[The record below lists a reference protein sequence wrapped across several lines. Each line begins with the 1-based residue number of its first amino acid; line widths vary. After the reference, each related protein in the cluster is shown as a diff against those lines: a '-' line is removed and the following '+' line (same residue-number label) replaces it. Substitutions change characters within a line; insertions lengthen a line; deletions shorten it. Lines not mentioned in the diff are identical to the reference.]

1 VAETGDRFE
10 MVDGSVYI
18 VRRPAAETNGEYV
31 EMEFVLPQGSF
42 APPPHV
48 HPDQVEE
55 YEVIEGRF
63 DVIIDGKWSS
73 LGPGE
78 SASVPVGA
86 LHTFK
91 NPTEETIRVRNWHRP
106 AKSFE
111 DFIASAA
118 GALEAAGVKGLRD
131 PRVPVIM
138 SMQFQK
144 FPDTLALGRARERIP
159 MGVMARIGKLLRLPS
174 GPRA

>member
-1 VAETGDRFE
+1 MADAGDRFE

-18 VRRPAAETNGEYV
+18 VRRPAAETDGELV
-31 EMEFVLPQGSF
+31 EMEFVLPAGTF
-42 APPPHV
+42 APPPHI
-48 HPDQVEE
+48 HPDQIEE
-55 YEVIEGRF
+55 YEVIEGRL
-63 DVIIDGKWSS
+63 DVMVNGEWSS
-73 LGPGE
+73 LRPDE

-91 NPTEETIRVRNWHRP
+91 NPTKETARVKNWHRP

-111 DFIASAA
+111 DFIESAA

-131 PRVPVIM
+131 PRVPMIM
-138 SMQFQK
+138 AMQFQK

-159 MGVMARIGKLLRLPS
+159 MGALATAGRLLRLPS
-174 GPRA
+174 GP

>member
-1 VAETGDRFE
+1 VPEPGDRFE

-31 EMEFVLPQGSF
+31 EMEFVLPAGSF

-48 HPDQVEE
+48 NPGQVEE

-63 DVIIDGKWSS
+63 DVMVNGEWSS

-86 LHTFK
+86 LHTFTNRTK
-91 NPTEETIRVRNWHRP
+91 ETIRVKNWHRP

-111 DFIASAA
+111 DFIQSAA

-131 PRVPVIM
+131 PRVPMIM
-138 SMQFQK
+138 AMQFQK
-144 FPDTLALGRARERIP
+144 FPDTLALGRKRERIP
-159 MGVMARIGKLLRLPS
+159 MDVMAATGRLLRLPS
-174 GPRA
+174 GP

>member
-1 VAETGDRFE
+1 MAEAGDRFE
-10 MVDGSVYI
+10 MIDGSVYI
-18 VRRPAAETNGEYV
+18 VRRSAVETNGEYV
-31 EMEFVLPQGSF
+31 EMEFVFPAGTF

-48 HPDQVEE
+48 HPSQIEE

-63 DVIIDGKWSS
+63 DVMVDGEWSS

-91 NPTEETIRVRNWHRP
+91 NPTKETIRVKNWHRP

-111 DFIASAA
+111 DFIESAA

-131 PRVPVIM
+131 PRVPMIM
-138 SMQFQK
+138 AMQFQK
-144 FPDTLALGRARERIP
+144 FPDTFAMGRARERIP
-159 MGVMARIGKLLRLPS
+159 VGLLAAAGRLLRLPS
-174 GPRA
+174 GP

>member
-1 VAETGDRFE
+1 

-18 VRRPAAETNGEYV
+18 VRLPAAETNGEYV
-31 EMEFVLPQGSF
+31 EMEFVLPAGSF

-48 HPDQVEE
+48 HPSQVEE
-55 YEVIEGRF
+55 YEVIEGRL
-63 DVIIDGKWSS
+63 DVMVNGEWSS

-91 NPTEETIRVRNWHRP
+91 NRTKETTRVKNWHRP

-111 DFIASAA
+111 DFIESAA

-131 PRVPVIM
+131 PRVPMIM
-138 SMQFQK
+138 AMQFLK

-159 MGVMARIGKLLRLPS
+159 MDMMAATGRLLRLPS
-174 GPRA
+174 GP

>member
-1 VAETGDRFE
+1 MA
-10 MVDGSVYI
+10 DGSIYI
-18 VRRPAAETNGEYV
+18 VRRPAGETNGEYV
-31 EMEFVLPQGSF
+31 EMEFVLPGGSF

-48 HPDQVEE
+48 HPGQVEE

-63 DVIIDGKWSS
+63 DVMVNGEWSS

-91 NPTEETIRVRNWHRP
+91 NRSKETIRVKNWHRP

-111 DFIASAA
+111 DFIESAA
-118 GALEAAGVKGLRD
+118 GALEAAGVKGRRD
-131 PRVPVIM
+131 PRVPMIM
-138 SMQFQK
+138 AMQFQK
-144 FPDTLALGRARERIP
+144 FPETLALGRARERIP
-159 MGVMARIGKLLRLPS
+159 MGVMAATGRLLRLPS
-174 GPRA
+174 EP

>member
-1 VAETGDRFE
+1 VPEPGDRFE

-18 VRRPAAETNGEYV
+18 VRRPAAETNGKYV
-31 EMEFVLPQGSF
+31 EMEFVLPAGSF

-48 HPDQVEE
+48 NPGQVEE

-63 DVIIDGKWSS
+63 DVMVNGEWSS

-86 LHTFK
+86 LHTFTNRTK
-91 NPTEETIRVRNWHRP
+91 ETIRVKNWHRP

-111 DFIASAA
+111 DFIQSAA

-131 PRVPVIM
+131 PRVPMIM
-138 SMQFQK
+138 AMQFQK
-144 FPDTLALGRARERIP
+144 FPDTLALGRKRERIP
-159 MGVMARIGKLLRLPS
+159 MDVMAATGRLLRLPS
-174 GPRA
+174 GP

>member
-1 VAETGDRFE
+1 MAETGDRFE

-31 EMEFVLPQGSF
+31 EMEFLLPAGSF

-48 HPDQVEE
+48 HPHQVEE

-63 DVIIDGKWSS
+63 DVMVDGEWSS

-91 NPTEETIRVRNWHRP
+91 NPTEDAVRVKNWHRP
-106 AKSFE
+106 AKGFE

-118 GALEAAGVKGLRD
+118 GALEAAGVKRLRD
-131 PRVPVIM
+131 PRVPMIM
-138 SMQFQK
+138 SMQFEK
-144 FPDTLALGRARERIP
+144 FPDTFALGRARERIP
-159 MGVMARIGKLLRLPS
+159 MAAMARIGQLLRLPS
-174 GPRA
+174 GP

>member
-1 VAETGDRFE
+1 MAKAGDRYE
-10 MVDGSVYI
+10 MVDGSAYI
-18 VRRPAAETNGEYV
+18 VRRPAAETDGEYV
-31 EMEFVLPQGSF
+31 EMDFELPAGSF

-48 HPDQVEE
+48 HPAQVES

-63 DVIIDGKWSS
+63 EVMVDGEWSS
-73 LGPGE
+73 LEPGE

-91 NPTEETIRVRNWHRP
+91 NPTEETVRVRNWHRP

-111 DFIASAA
+111 DFIESAA

-131 PRVPVIM
+131 PRVLMIM

-144 FPDTLALGRARERIP
+144 FPDTLVLARARERIP
-159 MGVMARIGKLLRLPS
+159 MGVMAATGRLLRLPS
-174 GPRA
+174 GP

>member
-1 VAETGDRFE
+1 MAQPGDRFE

-18 VRRPAAETNGEYV
+18 VRHPAAESGGEYV
-31 EMEFVLPQGSF
+31 EMDFVLPAGTF

-48 HPDQVEE
+48 HPGQVEE
-55 YEVIEGRF
+55 YEVIEGHF
-63 DVIIDGKWSS
+63 DVMVDGEWST

-78 SASVPVGA
+78 SASVPIGA

-91 NPTEETIRVRNWHRP
+91 NRTKETIRVRNWHRP

-111 DFIASAA
+111 DFIASSAA
-118 GALEAAGVKGLRD
+118 ALEASGVKGLRD
-131 PRVPVIM
+131 PRVPMIM

-144 FPDTLALGRARERIP
+144 FPDTLVLGRARERIP
-159 MGVMARIGKLLRLPS
+159 MGAMAAAGRLLRLPS
-174 GPRA
+174 GP